1 MTFILSLL
9 TGAWG
14 RIAGLLALALGA
26 LFVARKSGADAVKAK
41 VEKQNA
47 DTVKRMAK
55 AETDGVRSR
64 DGLVDRLRGTGEF

>member
-1 MTFILSLL
+1 MTFVLSLL

-41 VEKQNA
+41 SERERAETSQ
-47 DTVKRMAK
+47 RMAD
-55 AETDGVRSR
+55 AESAGPRTGGDV
-64 DGLVDRLRGTGEF
+64 VDRLRRGGF